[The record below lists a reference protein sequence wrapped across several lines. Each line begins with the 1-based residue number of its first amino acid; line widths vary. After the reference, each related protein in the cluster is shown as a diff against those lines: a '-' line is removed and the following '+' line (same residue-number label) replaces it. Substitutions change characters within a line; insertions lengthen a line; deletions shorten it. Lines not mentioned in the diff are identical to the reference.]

1 MGSFTNPQRII
12 NKEFDVYAQSAAAT
26 TNQVAKTVASMRA
39 DIAKQKLYTDKLQV
53 TDDNKEFSLR
63 TSLNEV
69 GTTGNA
75 ILDENILA
83 FWNEKVDDYFQIKNA
98 MTDGTLSRQ
107 EGNRALAQIEGLV
120 PSFKSMVNVLATNS
134 ATFKEDVANGNVSSV
149 GSIEN
154 KSILNRIGQG
164 GNVGIVERNGR
175 IYFFAPEEGGEPEAL
190 INGSELIAQSNG
202 GVPMYQT
209 KPDLSASNTEIFNAV
224 IKPEDVTSKYV
235 EPIIIEKGSSNPIT
249 GEKMNNLEAGYK
261 YTYRTIT
268 KDNRDIAIKDLVNSP
283 AVSTMVGN
291 DGLMARVWQD
301 EIADGEF
308 NEETQMWEPPNS
320 IGAISQRLNLDP
332 EMFKDGW
339 HQYAEDMTEE
349 ERQALD
355 NNQNAVMREY
365 LGNKI
370 YNDNS
375 VMDNTMKFVKKEP
388 YNPNADDE
396 QTGEPYY
403 NKTVENAYDF
413 FQNPVDNANILV
425 NSTINGQIVSGVRI
439 NDEGLI
445 ELYHTD
451 ASVDQ
456 GTSGDVKDMETTIA
470 KFRKDDPISQAKLAR
485 LMQEGIGGK
494 NKDNYEASNKAE
506 ELYPVYA
513 EKMRLEKLEAKE
525 TQKGNGGFDNF
536 LHEKDYFK
544 WKKTNIGELTK
555 EEQAEINKGDQGK
568 YGRAAMFLLKY
579 RTPEIQ
585 EKEGFTKALL
595 NKAEM
600 DVMKMILEERKL
612 TGSLK

>member
-1 MGSFTNPQRII
+1 MGNFTNPQRII
-12 NKEFDVYAQSAAAT
+12 NKEFDVYAKSAAAT
-26 TNQVAKTVASMRA
+26 TNQVARTVADMRSQ
-39 DIAKQKLYTDKLQV
+39 IAKQKLYTDKLQV
-53 TDDNKEFSLR
+53 VDDNKELNLR
-63 TSLNEV
+63 SKLNEV

-83 FWNEKVDDYFQIKNA
+83 FWNDKVDNYFQIKNA
-98 MTDGTLSRQ
+98 MNDGTLSRQ

-120 PSFKSMVNVLATNS
+120 PSFKKMVTTLGTNS

-164 GNVGIVERNGR
+164 GNVGIVERNGN
-175 IYFFAPEEGGEPEAL
+175 IYFIAPEEGGEPKAL
-190 INGSELIAQSNG
+190 INGSELLAQG
-202 GVPMYQT
+202 DTPMYQR

-224 IKPEDVTSKYV
+224 IKPEDITSKYV
-235 EPIIIEKGSSNPIT
+235 EPIIVEKGSLNPIT
-249 GEKMNNLEAGYK
+249 GEPMNNLEAGYQ

-268 KDNRDIAIKDLVNSP
+268 KDNRETAVKDLVNSP

-355 NNQNAVMREY
+355 NNQNAVMRDY

-370 YNDNS
+370 YNDNA

-388 YNPNADDE
+388 YNPNTNDE

-403 NKTVENAYDF
+403 NKTVENVYDF
-413 FQNPVDNANILV
+413 FQNPVDNANLLV

-451 ASVDQ
+451 ASIDQ
-456 GTSGDVKDMETTIA
+456 GTSGDVKDMETKIA
-470 KFRKDDPISQAKLAR
+470 EFRKDDPISQAKLAR

-494 NKDNYEASNKAE
+494 NKDNYEASNKAQ
-506 ELYPVYA
+506 ELYPIYA

-525 TQKGNGGFDNF
+525 AQKGNGGFDNF

-555 EEQAEINKGDQGK
+555 EEQAEINLGDQGK
-568 YGRAAMFLLKY
+568 YGRAAKLLLRY
-579 RTPEIQ
+579 LRPEIQ
-585 EKEGFTKALL
+585 EREGFTKAIL

-600 DVMKMILEERKL
+600 EVMKMIMEERKL
-612 TGSLK
+612 AGSLK